1 MEWQK
6 DLLFYTSGIVT
17 PFSVSFAIA
26 FKTCV
31 NEFFTRMWLPK
42 GPPTSLTLQNERQI
56 YKLLKQSGNE
66 DQFVDLTGI
75 LTTPS
80 SSSNVIHEEM
90 AMHENQIRPPFF
102 LADRFHNR
110 NLPAFRL
117 TPPLARDSTRKS
129 RPTRFRAQRRVSSV
143 VRTVRTLFP
152 LNNL

>member
-31 NEFFTRMWLPK
+31 NEFFTKMWFSK
-42 GPPTSLTLQNERQI
+42 GHTTSFSLQNQRQI
-56 YKLLKQSGNE
+56 YELLKRYGYE

-75 LTTPS
+75 LPSCS

-102 LADRFHNR
+102 LADRLHNR
-110 NLPAFRL
+110 NPSAFRL

-129 RPTRFRAQRRVSSV
+129 RPTRFRAPRRVSSV